1 VQQILGDAALE
12 QRMRADGLRQAQ
24 RYSWTRYAGEIA
36 DVYREVAA
44 AASR

>member
-1 VQQILGDAALE
+1 
-12 QRMRADGLRQAQ
+12 MKQAQ

-44 AASR
+44 AAGH